1 MAGEPYFDFYSIRN
15 VAKLALNL
23 SEAQIG
29 LAERRLYTEALR
41 VAKLF
46 TQFLTDINALAVE
59 FCNVADT
66 EIILKIRET
75 AAHNRPQGGDMET
88 HIRSIP
94 GPPGT
99 GTVQVALLA
108 ELDKIVNPNGYGPF
122 WRAQEYGTGQ
132 SGIPGQAGR
141 VIYGVFEPSGYGPDP
156 SQRGLRVGHDQAFMS
171 GYQTGANLGTISV
184 ELPARHFLRDGFDR
198 AGAKYLERVAQLNK
212 IYTARILEISKEIA
226 GGVRDQNAVRVRNV
240 KLSL

>member
-132 SGIPGQAGR
+132 AGVPEQAGR
-141 VIYGVFEPSGYGPDP
+141 TFLGTFEPSGTPPDAD
-156 SQRGLRVGHDQAFMS
+156 QRGRGKGTDLQFIPGGDNPGR
-171 GYQTGANLGTISV
+171 GTISV
-184 ELPARHFLRDGFDR
+184 ELPGRHFLRDGF
-198 AGAKYLERVAQLNK
+198 AEVGTKYLAKMTDVQLRWDGRIAAIVAQL
-212 IYTARILEISKEIA
+212 KE
-226 GGVRDQNAVRVRNV
+226 R
-240 KLSL
+240 LSSGRGFVGIIEG